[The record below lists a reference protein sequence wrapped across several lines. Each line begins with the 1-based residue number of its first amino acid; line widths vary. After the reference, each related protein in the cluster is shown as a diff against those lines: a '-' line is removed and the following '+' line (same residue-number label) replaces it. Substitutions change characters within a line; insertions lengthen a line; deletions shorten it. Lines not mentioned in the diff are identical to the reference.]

1 MLQIRSQRVDRLVQ
15 LLYSVFQLLVFLSQL
30 VCFIRL
36 RGKVVRIRPALVT
49 STNVLL
55 DVLR

>member
-1 MLQIRSQRVDRLVQ
+1 MLQIRSQRVYRLVHF
-15 LLYSVFQLLVFLSQL
+15 LYSVFQLLVFLPQL

-49 STNVLL
+49 STNVLP